1 MIEFDRTFDDWAK
14 SLTKTYYDAIE
25 RAVVEVV
32 LQKYAPQIEAWM
44 KATAPWTDR
53 TGNARQGLK
62 AIPENDMLTNVLS
75 IVLIH
80 GMDYGKQLELRRQ
93 GRYAIIQP
101 ALDTWSPR
109 VFAEVRRVMGG

>member
-53 TGNARQGLK
+53 TGNARQALR
-62 AIPENDMLTNVLS
+62 ADIERLTNDTLS

-109 VFAEVRRVMGG
+109 VFAEVRRVIGG